1 MREFL
6 EKQGLSKNQVN
17 NILGSSTKTFYTKD
31 DLCTALVLHSISP
44 KAYKILRKN
53 SMTLSPL
60 PHPSTLRR
68 RIKNFVCG
76 PGLQSEL
83 FRMLEL
89 KLSTEEDA
97 CRQAVI
103 VFDEMA
109 VRECFEYSKRLK
121 QTFGNHKKVQ
131 VVMIRE
137 NISKCSLSSQP

>member
-1 MREFL
+1 MTVVKEFL
-6 EKQGLSKNQVN
+6 EKQGMTKNQINHV
-17 NILGSSTKTFYTKD
+17 IGSSSKTFYTKD

-44 KAYKILRKN
+44 KAYKILRKY

-83 FRMLEL
+83 FKLLQL
-89 KLSTEEDA
+89 KLSTEEDG

-109 VRECFEYSKRLK
+109 VLECFEYSKRLK
-121 QTFGNHKKVQ
+121 RK
-131 VVMIRE
+131 
-137 NISKCSLSSQP
+137 S